1 MKMDAASVLALSVA
15 IDRDVPHALSA
26 VVAELRDL
34 KAAVTREGLGED
46 LRLPTGESARSI
58 VRDSLD
64 TLTALSAERERNMQR
79 VLDIRDVL
87 LHASDYLELFNGV
100 LAALLPLR

>member
-1 MKMDAASVLALSVA
+1 MKIDAASVLALSVA
-15 IDRDVPHALSA
+15 IDRDVSHALSA
-26 VVAELRDL
+26 AVAELRDL
-34 KAAVTREGLGED
+34 KAAVSREGLGED
-46 LRLPTGESARSI
+46 LRLPTGESVRSI
-58 VRDSLD
+58 VRDHID

-87 LHASDYLELFNGV
+87 LHAGDYLELFNGV